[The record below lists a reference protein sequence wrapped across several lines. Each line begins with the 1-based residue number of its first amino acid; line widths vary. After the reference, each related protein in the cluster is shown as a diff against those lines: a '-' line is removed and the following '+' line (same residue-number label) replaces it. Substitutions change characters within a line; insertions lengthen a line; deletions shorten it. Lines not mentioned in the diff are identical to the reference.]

1 MHKAYN
7 LNNLRIQKALILLWF
22 SIFPQITQVYAEI
35 VLRSFATNARMHC
48 IRALV
53 AINLFLIILYF
64 QKNLRFL
71 NLSVYKSSVVQI
83 IYLNIIV
90 LASSISS

>member
-1 MHKAYN
+1 MVFYFPTDN
-7 LNNLRIQKALILLWF
+7 TGLRRD
-22 SIFPQITQVYAEI
+22 SIKIF
-35 VLRSFATNARMHC
+35 FATNARMHC

-71 NLSVYKSSVVQI
+71 NLSIYKSSVVQI

>member
-1 MHKAYN
+1 MRKACN
-7 LNNLRIQKALILLWF
+7 LNNLHVLKAFVTFGVLY
-22 SIFPQITQVYAEI
+22 FPQITQVYVEI
-35 VLRSFATNARMHC
+35 VLRFFATNARTHC
-48 IRALV
+48 IHVLV